1 MPVRRKDGPR
11 RFGNGPVNQRIT
23 KTKTIGASELRSS
36 EATSQNERLEAT
48 RLAHSIDEA
57 QGFERFEAGK
67 PRVGW
72 LMNMHSTSLEDSNI
86 PGGRAAV
93 DYYFIE
99 ADGQGRFKASVEYDP
114 YFLLAVKKGKEG
126 EVEEW
131 VKRGFEG
138 LVKTVE
144 RVEKEDLKMPNHLLG
159 YRRLFLKLAFANV
172 NDLLA
177 VRRAVLP
184 VAEKNKKN
192 VSAMDTY
199 AEVAS
204 ANAGFDLFDDAH
216 LDERRPGGSVEA
228 SDYIL
233 DIREYDVPYHVRVA
247 IDTDIRIGKWYTVTS
262 KHGHISLSC
271 IEDRLT
277 RADPVVLAYDIETT
291 KLPLK
296 FPDASFDQ
304 IMMISYM
311 IDGQGFL
318 ITNREIVSEDIQDFD
333 YTPKPEFDGPFL
345 IFNEP
350 NEEALLE
357 RFFTCIKEARPTIIV
372 TYNGDFFDW
381 PFVETRASIHGI
393 DMYRE
398 IGFRKNSEDV
408 YQSTHCA
415 HMDAFAWVNRDSYL
429 PQGSRGLKAVTVA
442 KLGYDPDELDPEL
455 MTPYASERPQTL
467 AEYSVSDAVATYYL
481 YMKYVHPFIFSLCT
495 IIPLGPDDV
504 LRKGTGTLCEMLLMV
519 QAYQK
524 EIVLPNKH
532 ADPRESFWEGHL
544 LESETYV
551 GGHVESIEAGVFR
564 SDIPCNFAVD
574 TAAIDELLTD
584 LDAALKF
591 SIVVEEK
598 KKVEDIA
605 NYDEIKAQ
613 IADRLN
619 QLKTTP
625 NRHEKPSIY
634 HLDVASMYPNIM
646 TTNRLQPDS
655 MIDEAVCAA

>member
-655 MIDEAVCAA
+655 MIDEAV